1 MSSSQMSDIF
11 NSMKTAVSI
20 AAGTITTG
28 LGSAMDIIP
37 TDIGKLSALAGTAL
51 SLVLIYIHLKKRT
64 AEARSRLLSDTKL
77 RLEIGILRAKEAE
90 AIKAAEARK
99 GGEIK
104 TRRGETDGGG

>member
-1 MSSSQMSDIF
+1 MSDIF
-11 NSMKTAVSI
+11 NSMKMAISI

-51 SLVLIYIHLKKRT
+51 SLVLIQIHLKKRT

-104 TRRGETDGGG
+104 TRRGETDGG